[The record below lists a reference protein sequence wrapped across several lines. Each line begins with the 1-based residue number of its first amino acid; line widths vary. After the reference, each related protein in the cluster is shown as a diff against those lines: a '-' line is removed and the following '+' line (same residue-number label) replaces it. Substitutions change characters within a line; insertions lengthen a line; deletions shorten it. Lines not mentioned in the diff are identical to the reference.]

1 MPFDARDQAGLALAD
16 EIKRASAD
24 MLLRL
29 EQLMLS
35 APLHAAE
42 VNKNARARSI
52 GDKTLLDRIDMR
64 FMVLDA
70 MDYILDAM
78 VLRQGTR
85 EKDLVSHLCARVL
98 SQASDAW
105 EDDQQ
110 TIAQA
115 TIDALRN
122 NDGRKF
128 SEKVWDGA
136 SHRLVEF
143 HLVVPFETPDREL
156 LLKLSD
162 RAIALLT
169 QSLRVTAQD
178 QQQIIESLL
187 RELIQKGRFNDAEIH
202 AKNARTNSIR
212 FQEEILDVLERARRK
227 VGSISWTK
235 DVKPITDEALIH
247 IAETIERERALLDQ
261 VQRRKMEV
269 SSSESLVTLD
279 NLEKLIQNASER
291 HSRLQG
297 VIRRAAAE
305 WRDLQI
311 AAFKPRAARR
321 LPDLHNEI
329 LPVLMQMP
337 LKAVT
342 EAADD
347 ILSGV
352 LPPSIHPIFDI
363 GNALWILSETPPER
377 PEDTAAEKGAIVEIV
392 AAPPRFDKALR
403 NEVRDWLE
411 AKKGLV
417 SMSGLLKEAARE
429 GKSELFRE
437 FLFYRLEIAIHP
449 LEIEGLVADQSE
461 QGTFSDTFVSGSD
474 VLYTADFKRRTARRT
489 ARQHPEA
496 VEP

>member
-143 HLVVPFETPDREL
+143 HLVVPFET
-156 LLKLSD
+156 
-162 RAIALLT
+162 
-169 QSLRVTAQD
+169 
-178 QQQIIESLL
+178 
-187 RELIQKGRFNDAEIH
+187 
-202 AKNARTNSIR
+202 ART
-212 FQEEILDVLERARRK
+212 RAQGRTRPDHQPAK
-227 VGSISWTK
+227 FDPKK
-235 DVKPITDEALIH
+235 DP
-247 IAETIERERALLDQ
+247 
-261 VQRRKMEV
+261 
-269 SSSESLVTLD
+269 
-279 NLEKLIQNASER
+279 
-291 HSRLQG
+291 
-297 VIRRAAAE
+297 RRAARCAS
-305 WRDLQI
+305 Q
-311 AAFKPRAARR
+311 
-321 LPDLHNEI
+321 
-329 LPVLMQMP
+329 
-337 LKAVT
+337 
-342 EAADD
+342 
-347 ILSGV
+347 
-352 LPPSIHPIFDI
+352 
-363 GNALWILSETPPER
+363 ER
-377 PEDTAAEKGAIVEIV
+377 Q
-392 AAPPRFDKALR
+392 LR
-403 NEVRDWLE
+403 
-411 AKKGLV
+411 
-417 SMSGLLKEAARE
+417 
-429 GKSELFRE
+429 
-437 FLFYRLEIAIHP
+437 
-449 LEIEGLVADQSE
+449 
-461 QGTFSDTFVSGSD
+461 
-474 VLYTADFKRRTARRT
+474 
-489 ARQHPEA
+489 
-496 VEP
+496 

>member
-1 MPFDARDQAGLALAD
+1 MPFDAKSRIETTFSD

-29 EQLMLS
+29 DQLMLS

-42 VNKNARARSI
+42 VNKNARSRSI

-64 FMVLDA
+64 FMTLDA
-70 MDYILDAM
+70 MDHILDAM

-85 EKDLVSHLCARVL
+85 EKDLVAHLCAQVL
-98 SQASDAW
+98 RQAPDAW
-105 EDDQQ
+105 EDDQR
-110 TIAQA
+110 TIAEA
-115 TIDALRN
+115 VIDALRN
-122 NDGRKF
+122 GDGRKF
-128 SEKVWDGA
+128 SEKVWDGSA
-136 SHRLVEF
+136 HRLIEF

-212 FQEEILDVLERARRK
+212 FQEEILDLLERARRRI
-227 VGSISWTK
+227 GSISWNRH
-235 DVKPITDEALIH
+235 VKPTTDEALTH

-261 VQRRKMEV
+261 VQRRKMDIA
-269 SSSESLVTLD
+269 SSESLVTLD

-311 AAFKPRAARR
+311 AAFKPRTARR
-321 LPDLHNEI
+321 LPDLHNEV

-337 LKAVT
+337 VKAVI

-347 ILSGV
+347 IFSAV

-363 GNALWILSETPPER
+363 GNALWILAETPPER
-377 PEDTAAEKGAIVEIV
+377 PEDTAAEKGEIVEIV
-392 AAPPRFDKALR
+392 PAPPHFDKVLR
-403 NEVRDWLE
+403 KEMRDWLE
-411 AKKGLV
+411 AKSGTH
-417 SMSGLLKEAARE
+417 SMSGLLQAAEAE
-429 GKSELFRE
+429 GKSKLFRE
-437 FLFYRLEIAIHP
+437 LLFFRLETAIHP
-449 LEIEGLVADQSE
+449 GEVPGLAADPDDIGDFE
-461 QGTFSDTFVSGSD
+461 HDFVSGSD
-474 VLYTADFKRRTARRT
+474 VRYTAVFPRRSARRP
-489 ARQHPEA
+489 ARAITEDKDS
-496 VEP
+496 

>member
-1 MPFDARDQAGLALAD
+1 MPFDAKDQAEFPLSD
-16 EIKRASAD
+16 EIRRASAD

-85 EKDLVSHLCARVL
+85 EKDLVAHLCARVL
-98 SQASDAW
+98 DQAQDAW
-105 EDDQQ
+105 EDDQE
-110 TIAQA
+110 TIARA

-128 SEKVWDGA
+128 SEKVWDGS

-212 FQEEILDVLERARRK
+212 FQEEILDLLERARRK
-227 VGSISWTK
+227 VGSISWTR
-235 DVKPITDEALIH
+235 DVRPKTDEALVH

-269 SSSESLVTLD
+269 SSSESLATLD

-305 WRDLQI
+305 WRELQI
-311 AAFKPRAARR
+311 AAFKPRAARC

-337 LKAVT
+337 VKAVM
-342 EAADD
+342 ESADD
-347 ILSGV
+347 ILAGI

-377 PEDTAAEKGAIVEIV
+377 AEDTAAEKGEIVE
-392 AAPPRFDKALR
+392 APPRFDKALR
-403 NEVRDWLE
+403 REVRDWLK

-417 SMSGLLKEAARE
+417 SMSGLLKEAERD

-449 LEIEGLVADQSE
+449 LEIEGLVAE
-461 QGTFSDTFVSGSD
+461 ENGAGTFADTFVSGSD
-474 VLYTADFKRRTARRT
+474 VRYTANFKRRPARRP

-496 VEP
+496 VES